1 MDRRGDLSSWIG
13 VILVSL
19 GVAFAGGCAVGPRPT
34 LAESSSTG
42 YPDIDDLLERLG
54 QLSAAQYSADYAVL
68 LRFGDITTEVSASQ
82 SDGDRRSLTIGDVRY
97 VVHGSITKTCTVS
110 TGACVGEIDAAR
122 VSDVQMTPDFF
133 GTSLIA
139 RIRLD
144 ASRASGEPTAS
155 TEVVQGVPAVCVAV
169 PVGGGST
176 TYCVF
181 ENGVLAR
188 LDAPDLVATMT
199 GYSTEADETLYSE
212 GATTSTTTATTTT
225 SATSAESS
233 TTTAAT
239 AATTAAATTTTTAP
253 VTPSAPVTPPKTV
266 APVTTIG

>member
-1 MDRRGDLSSWIG
+1 M
-13 VILVSL
+13 VLVSL
-19 GVAFAGGCAVGPRPT
+19 GVVLAGGCAVGPRPT
-34 LAESSSTG
+34 LAEDSSTG
-42 YPDIDDLLERLG
+42 YPDVDDMLDRLG

-144 ASRASGEPTAS
+144 ASRASSEPTAT
-155 TEVVQGVPAVCVAV
+155 TEVVQGVPAVCVAI

-199 GYSTEADETLYSE
+199 GYSPEADETLYSE
-212 GATTSTTTATTTT
+212 GGTTSTTTPNSTTTIA
-225 SATSAESS
+225 ATSAPL
-233 TTTAAT
+233 
-239 AATTAAATTTTTAP
+239 TTAP
-253 VTPSAPVTPPKTV
+253 P
-266 APVTTIG
+266 TTIGADAAVTTTG